1 MSNSNHGRLDVHLC
15 PSTPDLSFCWH
26 SCQGPEKR
34 AEYGI
39 VDNLVRFSCG
49 VEHQED
55 IWEDLCQALDQLR
68 PSR

>member
-1 MSNSNHGRLDVHLC
+1 M
-15 PSTPDLSFCWH
+15 
-26 SCQGPEKR
+26 QGPAKR

-55 IWEDLCQALDQLR
+55 IWDDLCQALDQLR
-68 PSR
+68 VAR

>member
-1 MSNSNHGRLDVHLC
+1 MGNTVAIKSSL
-15 PSTPDLSFCWH
+15 W
-26 SCQGPEKR
+26 QGPEKR

-49 VEHQED
+49 VEHPED